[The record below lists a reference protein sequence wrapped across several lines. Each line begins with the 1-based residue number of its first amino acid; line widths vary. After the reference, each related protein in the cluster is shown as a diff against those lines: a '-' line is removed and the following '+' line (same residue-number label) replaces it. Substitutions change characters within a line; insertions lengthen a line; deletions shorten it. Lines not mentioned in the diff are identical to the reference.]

1 MEQCVFIHLTD
12 GNLTIQLPG
21 CVNEGSIQYPTP
33 SKRKLETL
41 FTMDPNRR
49 MMILLL
55 LPRPLGG
62 LYISLAAGHPMI
74 HHLDCKPHAD
84 ARRPNRE

>member
-1 MEQCVFIHLTD
+1 MLTVNIQMN
-12 GNLTIQLPG
+12 GTPFCLFLKLNLQFMVKLPLL
-21 CVNEGSIQYPTP
+21 PM
-33 SKRKLETL
+33 RKLETL
-41 FTMDPNRR
+41 FTMDPNR